1 MIIRRLFQQIFKKKK
16 NLAGTS
22 LLSLRSTSF
31 RFLVYF
37 DRAITMQISIL
48 KQHLIAFNIALPFLH
63 LLCLL
68 GLSAG
73 PSRREGQQGRNG
85 QQRLRSPIHV
95 QGIYPLVETHN
106 CTIGGRPLLFFFFSF
121 QPPKLF
127 SSDDDNDDDDER
139 FNRSL
144 LRALK
149 AINTPALCNQLN
161 SHPTTGILF
170 YFFFL
175 LI

>member
-1 MIIRRLFQQIFKKKK
+1 MSSWIVCRAVRARRATRAKRATAVTI
-16 NLAGTS
+16 S
-22 LLSLRSTSF
+22 YPRPRYLSSCGNTHTTVLSVVVLSF
-31 RFLVYF
+31 
-37 DRAITMQISIL
+37 
-48 KQHLIAFNIALPFLH
+48 
-63 LLCLL
+63 
-68 GLSAG
+68 
-73 PSRREGQQGRNG
+73 
-85 QQRLRSPIHV
+85 
-95 QGIYPLVETHN
+95 
-106 CTIGGRPLLFFFFSF
+106 FFFFSF

-170 YFFFL
+170 LFFSHMSLNTRKPFNTRRREGKKGQQWWAVSVHNTHWMQRRPSVVL
-175 LI
+175 RRVNNVF

>member
-1 MIIRRLFQQIFKKKK
+1 
-16 NLAGTS
+16 
-22 LLSLRSTSF
+22 
-31 RFLVYF
+31 
-37 DRAITMQISIL
+37 MQISIL

-95 QGIYPLVETHN
+95 QGIYPLVETH
-106 CTIGGRPLLFFFFSF
+106 TQLYYRWSSSPFFFFSF

-170 YFFFL
+170 LFFSHMSLNTRKPFNTRRREGKKGQQ
-175 LI
+175 